1 MQSIVGAKV
10 IHGVWGLGI
19 IVSQNE
25 SVIDINFN
33 IGIKKMQFPTAF
45 ETFLRFEDDIIQNE
59 VKLLLSD
66 NKEKEAQ
73 QKITLTKKVDTLL
86 TTRAINKEKI
96 KGNIAI
102 KSTFCDGGQDKNNIG
117 FRGVCSQANILENIE
132 ANRVWCNRS
141 LCADYYKG
149 KLSYQDLLVMGEV
162 ASYEYVCFAEYVKRY
177 NRLPEFNDME
187 KSPKK

>member
-45 ETFLRFEDDIIQNE
+45 EKFLRFEDDIIQNE

-86 TTRAINKEKI
+86 TTSAINKEKI
-96 KGNIAI
+96 KGRD
-102 KSTFCDGGQDKNNIG
+102 T
-117 FRGVCSQANILENIE
+117 
-132 ANRVWCNRS
+132 
-141 LCADYYKG
+141 
-149 KLSYQDLLVMGEV
+149 
-162 ASYEYVCFAEYVKRY
+162 
-177 NRLPEFNDME
+177 
-187 KSPKK
+187 KKKK